1 VTDNNGCT
9 ALDSA
14 IISQP
19 GAKVLGVTIA
29 RAKNVSCS
37 GSFDGM
43 ALALPSGGTAPFT
56 YAWTPGGD
64 TTSLVTGLS
73 AGVYTVIVTDTRGC
87 NAVAVANITQPS
99 VLRVTDTT
107 IASIVAAI
115 PSGGMPPYS
124 YT

>member
-14 IISQP
+14 TITQP
-19 GAKVLGVTIA
+19 GAKVLGVSIA

-43 ALALPSGGTAPFT
+43 ALALGSGGVMPYT
-56 YAWTPGGD
+56 YSWSPGGN
-64 TTSLVTGLS
+64 TSSLVTGLS
-73 AGVYTVIVTDTRGC
+73 AATYTVLITDATGC
-87 NAVAVANITQPS
+87 NAIAVANITQPS

-107 IASIVAAI
+107 IAALALIV
-115 PSGGMPPYS
+115 PPKIRTGS
-124 YT
+124 